1 MTIIY
6 TTLTKLELLK
16 EYQKT
21 FKTIERSMKAREKA
35 GDWRYKTGYTYDL
48 YKELK
53 SFDIAKASRNEV
65 IKALTG
71 LDKIM
76 KGDYTLKATAERIK
90 KENENFL
97 KNNTDAMKKLLK
109 KEGKKISERNIK
121 QKAKEFTDSQDYYNF
136 LHSDTYKKLTEHYK
150 VSSDDLIQDY
160 LMNRENALEYYEDY
174 LKGIEENEDEVFEL
188 SELLLDNPFED

>member
-1 MTIIY
+1 MSIIY

-35 GDWRYKTGYTYDL
+35 SDWRYQTGYTYDL

-53 SFDIAKASRNEV
+53 NFDIANVSRNEV
-65 IKALTG
+65 IKALKG

-76 KGDYTLKATAERIK
+76 KGDYTLKATVERIK

-97 KNNTDAMKKLLK
+97 KNNTDVMKKLLE

-121 QKAKEFTDSQDYYNF
+121 QKAKEFTNSQDYYNF

-160 LMNRENALEYYEDY
+160 LMNQENALEYYEDY
-174 LKGIEENEDEVFEL
+174 LKGIEENENEVFEL